1 MMLRAGLVLGLVML
15 LMLVPE
21 RVLERL
27 RRPIASI
34 QPRPLGRPLAIS
46 RATVIGFSEIDDCI
60 LVRAGINCRIGVR
73 GRVEVG

>member
-15 LMLVPE
+15 LMLVLE
-21 RVLERL
+21 RVLGRL

-34 QPRPLGRPLAIS
+34 QPRSLGRPLAIS
-46 RATVIGFSEIDDCI
+46 RATVIGLSEVDDRI
-60 LVRAGINCRIGVR
+60 LLRAGINCRIGVW